1 MNIAENLGINR
12 VVLAIST
19 ARLADAF
26 GNSILIIIIPLYV
39 AQLPSPFFP
48 LPDSVL
54 VGILISLYG
63 LINTIM
69 QPLMGVISDR
79 IEQRKSLILIGL
91 FLMGSGTL
99 AFVFA
104 HQFTHLIIIR
114 TLQGL
119 GVALTVPASLAI
131 MAAATAKQTRGGSM
145 GVYSAMRMMGFG
157 SGPLVGGYIH
167 VKFGFN
173 AAFYTGAAFVF
184 LALVLVQIWVHESV
198 INTPKGHSIPFKIF
212 DRQIW
217 SGSLL
222 ALGVASFLMASAFSM
237 VSALENEFN
246 ARLQQTALG
255 FGIAFSALTFS
266 RLIIQIPIGRVSDR
280 IGRKPLIIA
289 GLILMAPATALLGY
303 VGTTLE
309 LTGVRAFQGVASA
322 AIAAPVFALAG
333 DLSNL
338 GGEGRQMSVITT
350 GFFLGLTIGPIIAG
364 TLAVYFFELP
374 FWVGAVMSLI
384 GAWIVYQYVPETI
397 KKS

>member
-1 MNIAENLGINR
+1 MNLAYSLGINR
-12 VVLAIST
+12 VVLAISA
-19 ARLADAF
+19 ARLADAL

-39 AQLPSPFFP
+39 AQLPSPLFQ

-63 LINTIM
+63 LINTIL
-69 QPLMGVISDR
+69 QPIMGVISDR
-79 IEQRKSLILIGL
+79 IEQRKPLILIGL

-104 HQFTHLIIIR
+104 NQFSHLILIR

-145 GVYSAMRMMGFG
+145 GVYSAMRMMGFA
-157 SGPLVGGYIH
+157 SGPLIGGYIH

-173 AAFYTGAAFVF
+173 TAFYTGAAFVF
-184 LALVLVQIWVHESV
+184 LALILVQLWVQETTRNS
-198 INTPKGHSIPFKIF
+198 PKDPSITFKVF
-212 DRQIW
+212 DRRIW

-266 RLIIQIPIGRVSDR
+266 RLIVQVPIGRVSDR
-280 IGRKPLIIA
+280 IGRKPLIIT
-289 GLILMAPATALLGY
+289 GLILMAPATVLLGY

-333 DLSNL
+333 DLSSL
-338 GGEGRQMSVITT
+338 GDEGRQMSVITT

-374 FWVGAVMSLI
+374 FWVGAVMSLV

-397 KKS
+397 NT